1 MVYNE
6 HINNIINAGR
16 KRDAMGSDI
25 KFLTV
30 EDVAEMLQVTRTTI
44 YNLKKKGLP
53 FIKLGKNIRFD
64 EEAVVEWVKSN
75 TVTETGDSKDK

>member
-1 MVYNE
+1 M
-6 HINNIINAGR
+6 AG
-16 KRDAMGSDI
+16 DI

-44 YNLKKKGLP
+44 YNLKKQGLP

-64 EEAVVEWVKSN
+64 EDDVVAWVRSN
-75 TVTETGDSKDK
+75 RQVEKNE

>member
-1 MVYNE
+1 M
-6 HINNIINAGR
+6 AG
-16 KRDAMGSDI
+16 DM

-44 YNLKKKGLP
+44 YNLKKQGLP

-64 EEAVVEWVKSN
+64 QEDVIDWVRSNRQVEKN
-75 TVTETGDSKDK
+75 D

>member
-1 MVYNE
+1 M
-6 HINNIINAGR
+6 AG
-16 KRDAMGSDI
+16 DM

-44 YNLKKKGLP
+44 YNLKKQGLP

-64 EEAVVEWVKSN
+64 QDEVIDWVRSNRQVEKN
-75 TVTETGDSKDK
+75 D

>member
-1 MVYNE
+1 MS
-6 HINNIINAGR
+6 
-16 KRDAMGSDI
+16 SDI
-25 KFLTV
+25 KFLTI

-64 EEAVVEWVKSN
+64 QEEVVNWVKSN
-75 TVTETGDSKDK
+75 SQGITEEK

>member
-1 MVYNE
+1 M
-6 HINNIINAGR
+6 AG
-16 KRDAMGSDI
+16 DM

-44 YNLKKKGLP
+44 YNLKKQGLP

-64 EEAVVEWVKSN
+64 QDDVIDWVRSNRQVV
-75 TVTETGDSKDK
+75 